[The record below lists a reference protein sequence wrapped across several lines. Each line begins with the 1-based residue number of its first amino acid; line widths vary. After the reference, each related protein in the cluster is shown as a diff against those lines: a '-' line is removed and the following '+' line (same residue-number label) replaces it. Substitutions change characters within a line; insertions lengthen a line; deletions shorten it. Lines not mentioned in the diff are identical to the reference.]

1 MVGSL
6 WMGMFQQLSAAH
18 AQAEGSC
25 TLRRETAFRLDCDN
39 DAVSALVESLNIST
53 WANKLGALDPALV
66 ELRVVASDGNVRLQ
80 AVTPAVA
87 PVEAPR

>member
-1 MVGSL
+1 MIGNL
-6 WMGMFQQLSAAH
+6 WMGMFQQLSGTH
-18 AQAEGSC
+18 VQAEGSC
-25 TLRRETAFRLDCDN
+25 TLRRETIFRLDCDN
-39 DAVSALVESLNIST
+39 DAVSALAESLNIST

-80 AVTPAVA
+80 AVTHAVA